1 MTLLLTRKTKFVFVP
16 AYRDLK
22 PNKTSKFMNP
32 NCDPTQKL
40 FPDTKNN
47 LRIKC
52 CEAAAAHHFYAFFYW
67 PLLKVLVLVV
77 CLKAK
82 SSPRAITAK
91 GFYLTEILKLFS
103 RVEALFFFA
112 DEIIQLC
119 EHIKHQKLTHG
130 S

>member
-1 MTLLLTRKTKFVFVP
+1 MTLLLTRKTKFVYVP

-67 PLLKVLVLVV
+67 PPLKSARFGSLLKGEEQPEGDNSKRFL
-77 CLKAK
+77 
-82 SSPRAITAK
+82 RN
-91 GFYLTEILKLFS
+91 
-103 RVEALFFFA
+103 
-112 DEIIQLC
+112 
-119 EHIKHQKLTHG
+119 
-130 S
+130 